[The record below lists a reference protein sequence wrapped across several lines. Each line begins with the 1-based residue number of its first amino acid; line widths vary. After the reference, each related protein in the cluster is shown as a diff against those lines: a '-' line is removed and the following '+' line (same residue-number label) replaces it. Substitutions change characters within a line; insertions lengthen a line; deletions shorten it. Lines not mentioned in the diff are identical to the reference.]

1 MSAKV
6 IVIWGILGV
15 LTAMAIVIFM
25 PKACEIKTTE
35 GFAVQR
41 GNCVFNAKKYADL
54 YPDLKKAVGYD
65 EKKLRGHYI
74 KHGLGEGRTPCGA
87 DLVGCKWSSKDY
99 LEVYKD
105 VANAGVDPLKH
116 YKQNGIFEGRSVCP
130 AVPERNSIRKCPSGS
145 KSFIDK
151 QGNLNCCS
159 GSLSG
164 NICDGKTICTFGNST
179 TVPHCSAI

>member
-25 PKACEIKTTE
+25 PKACDMKTTE

-54 YPDLKKAVGYD
+54 YPDLKKAFGYD
-65 EKKLRGHYI
+65 EKKLREHYI
-74 KHGLGEGRTPCGA
+74 IHGLGEGRTPCGA
-87 DLVGCKWSSKDY
+87 DMPQCKWSSNKY

-105 VANAGVDPLKH
+105 VANARIDPLQH
-116 YKQNGIFEGRSVCP
+116 YKNYGILEGRSPCP
-130 AVPERNSIRKCPSGS
+130 AVPERNSIRSCPTGT

-151 QGNLNCCS
+151 QGNINCCA

-164 NICDGKTICTFGNST
+164 TTCDGKVTCTFGNST
-179 TVPHCSAI
+179 TIPQCSTI